1 MPIGP
6 SPTIGLI
13 AYSTIKLIGYSL
25 FGRQANKWYKKT
37 SPHPII
43 FGVTRTLLGVAVG
56 IGSLFLLSSLTS
68 HQGALFFVFLIPI
81 RFFEWFLILYLF
93 YERKNYSFKRISGY
107 AVMGIIWSFV
117 LDIPAIMSVFII
129 PGGVWVC

>member
-43 FGVTRTLLGVAVG
+43 FGAARTLLGVAVG

-68 HQGALFFVFLIPI
+68 NQGTLFFVFLIPI